1 MTSCSHIACL
11 MMGSNIRPEENLQ
24 QALYLLRELVSIQK
38 ISSVWKTP
46 AVGSPG
52 PDFLNAAILVQTHL
66 DADELKNSVLRPLE
80 TKLGRVRV
88 EDKNAPRTIDLDI
101 IIFDDILL
109 EDDLWHQAYLAVP
122 ISELLPDYPSQQGV
136 LLIDAANLL
145 AGENPLTLMP
155 GILDNPE
162 S

>member
-1 MTSCSHIACL
+1 MTSGSHIACL
-11 MMGSNIRPEENLQ
+11 MLGSNIRPEENLQ
-24 QALYLLRELVSIQK
+24 QALYLLREQVSIQK

-52 PDFLNAAILVQTHL
+52 PDFLNAAILVQTDL
-66 DADELKNSVLRPLE
+66 GARELKDSVLRPLE

-101 IIFDDILL
+101 IIFDDVLL
-109 EDDLWHQAYLAVP
+109 DDALWHQAYLAVP
-122 ISELLPDYPSQQGV
+122 ISELLPEYSSQQGV
-136 LLIDAANLL
+136 LLIDAAHLL
-145 AGENPLTLMP
+145 AGEEPLTLMP
-155 GILDNPE
+155 GILDNQE

>member
-1 MTSCSHIACL
+1 MTSGSHLTCL
-11 MMGSNIRPEENLQ
+11 MMGSNIRPEENLK
-24 QALYLLRELVSIQK
+24 QALYLLGEQVSIQK

-52 PDFLNAAILVQTHL
+52 PDFLNAAVLAHTDL
-66 DADELKNSVLRPLE
+66 DAVELKESVLRPLE

-101 IIFDDILL
+101 IIFDGALMD
-109 EDDLWHQAYLAVP
+109 EDLWHQAYLAVP
-122 ISELLPDYPSQQGV
+122 ISELLPVYLSQDGIP
-136 LLIDAANLL
+136 LIDAAKRL

-155 GILDNPE
+155 GILNNAE
-162 S
+162 N

>member
-1 MTSCSHIACL
+1 MTSGSHIACL
-11 MMGSNIRPEENLQ
+11 MLGSNIRPEENLQ
-24 QALYLLRELVSIQK
+24 QALSLLREQVSIQK
-38 ISSVWKTP
+38 ISSVWKTL

-52 PDFLNAAILVQTHL
+52 PDFLNAAILVQTDL
-66 DADELKNSVLRPLE
+66 DADELKDSVLRPLE

-136 LLIDAANLL
+136 LLIDAAYLL
-145 AGENPLTLMP
+145 ALENPLTLMP
-155 GILDNPE
+155 GILDIQE